1 MLIII
6 EGSFVGGQFSRTGE
20 LKRLQIKTSDRSA
33 CGQADQI
40 QEIKVPKTLR
50 PILERLL
57 KSSTYLKLQVKTGHH
72 HLKVVSV
79 LTVIDD
85 YRQDETK
92 KYIPSIK
99 IQVCS
104 KGSCHKH
111 GSGKICEALKVMIQE
126 RDLQDVVFIEKVGCL
141 KECKHAPNVRLK
153 PSGIIC
159 HNASSPKVTQLLK
172 PMLAS

>member
-1 MLIII
+1 MLTTI
-6 EGSFVGGQFSRTGE
+6 EGSFVGGQFSRAGQ
-20 LKRLQIKTSDRSA
+20 LKRLHIKTSDRSA
-33 CGQADQI
+33 GGQVDRI
-40 QEIKVPKTLR
+40 QQIKVPKTLR

-72 HLKVVSV
+72 HLKAVSV
-79 LTVIDD
+79 LTVLDD
-85 YRQDETK
+85 YRPNETK
-92 KYIPSIK
+92 SYIPSIRV
-99 IQVCS
+99 QVCS

-111 GSGKICEALKVMIQE
+111 GSGKICEALQVMIQE
-126 RDLQDVVFIEKVGCL
+126 RNLQDVVFIEKVGCL

-159 HNASSPKVTQLLK
+159 HKASSPKVAQLLE